1 MTQCNWSTSFCLWKV
16 TFWKNVSGVYTADP
30 RQVPEA
36 FPINSRFMSDLK
48 RVDECF
54 FFVGFL
60 LSIFF
65 KTIANE
71 YISIMY
77 IYIYIIIY
85 MCTVDMCCLLFFSSK
100 AYKVSFF
107 VGSTGDL
114 SSWGHAGSWMT
125 RVHHEDLHFVLLSME
140 YWHVFFGDFRWS
152 QNSWV

>member
-1 MTQCNWSTSFCLWKV
+1 M
-16 TFWKNVSGVYTADP
+16 
-30 RQVPEA
+30 
-36 FPINSRFMSDLK
+36 
-48 RVDECF
+48 F

-77 IYIYIIIY
+77 IYILYY
-85 MCTVDMCCLLFFSSK
+85 LTCAVCCFFSSK

-114 SSWGHAGSWMT
+114 SS
-125 RVHHEDLHFVLLSME
+125 
-140 YWHVFFGDFRWS
+140 
-152 QNSWV
+152 